1 MRSLGMFWFT
11 TRFTSGMSRPMLAT
25 SLATNTLVWPL
36 LNMTRLATLSFYCL
50 MLCRVEVG
58 MLTFEC
64 RIPVNAVY
72 GRS

>member
-1 MRSLGMFWFT
+1 MFWFT
-11 TRFTSGMSRPMLAT
+11 TRFTLEMLRPMLAT

-58 MLTFEC
+58 MLTFES
-64 RIPVNAVY
+64 RISVNAVY
-72 GRS
+72 GTS